1 MALPKVEYPISEI
14 YLKSLDRNVKFRP
27 FLVREEKLFLIA
39 KESKSPDDIKN
50 AVLQIIN
57 NCCLEDNVDVTKIP
71 VFDIEMAFIKLR
83 AMSIGESVQLEFHCK
98 NEVDGKE
105 CDTTTP
111 YTLNLDKV
119 KYIQP
124 EGHDPKVMLT
134 DKIGLK
140 LKNGGKPYVP
150 IYSRSSRS
158 I

>member
-98 NEVDGKE
+98 NEVNGK
-105 CDTTTP
+105 DRG
-111 YTLNLDKV
+111 TLL
-119 KYIQP
+119 
-124 EGHDPKVMLT
+124 L
-134 DKIGLK
+134 
-140 LKNGGKPYVP
+140 
-150 IYSRSSRS
+150 
-158 I
+158 